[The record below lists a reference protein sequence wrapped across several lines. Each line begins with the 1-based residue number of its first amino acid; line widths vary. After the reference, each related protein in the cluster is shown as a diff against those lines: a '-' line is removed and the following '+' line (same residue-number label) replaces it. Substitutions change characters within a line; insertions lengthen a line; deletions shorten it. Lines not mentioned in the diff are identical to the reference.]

1 MRVARPIPNTLHPLQ
16 HLHQALQG
24 GHIEAGFH
32 YNPPPTPHAYAE
44 TTTSRR
50 FRTTLLDCQLHRH
63 QSTVAR
69 LARRTPPAQI
79 TAECTQCQTLASAKL
94 FLCQL
99 AALELAN
106 DLLDLGTRTPPS
118 PPPYLLFFD
127 HETTSP
133 QNRRAD

>member
-24 GHIEAGFH
+24 GRIKAGFH
-32 YNPPPTPHAYAE
+32 YNPSPTGHAHAE

-50 FRTTLLDCQLHRH
+50 LRTTLLDRKLHH
-63 QSTVAR
+63 YQSTVAR
-69 LARRTPPAQI
+69 LARGTHLAQI
-79 TAECTQCQTLASAKL
+79 TTECTQCQTLASAKL
-94 FLCQL
+94 LLGQL

-106 DLLDLGTRTPPS
+106 DLLDLGRRAPPS
-118 PPPYLLFFD
+118 PPPYLLFLD
-127 HETTSP
+127 HQITSA

>member
-24 GHIEAGFH
+24 GRIKARFH
-32 YNPPPTPHAYAE
+32 YYPSPTRHAHAE

-50 FRTTLLDCQLHRH
+50 FRTTLLDPQLHRH
-63 QSTVAR
+63 QSTIAR
-69 LARRTPPAQI
+69 LARGTRPAQI
-79 TAECTQCQTLASAKL
+79 TTECTQCQALPSAKL
-94 FLCQL
+94 DLCQL
-99 AALELAN
+99 AAVELAN
-106 DLLDLGTRTPPS
+106 NLPDLGRRTPTA

-127 HETTSP
+127 HQITSA

>member
-24 GHIEAGFH
+24 RRIKARFH
-32 YNPPPTPHAYAE
+32 YNPSPTRHAHAE

-50 FRTTLLDCQLHRH
+50 FPTTLLDRKLHRH

-69 LARRTPPAQI
+69 LARGTLLAQI
-79 TAECTQCQTLASAKL
+79 TTECTQCQTLASAKL
-94 FLCQL
+94 DLRQV

-106 DLLDLGTRTPPS
+106 DLLDLGRRTPPS
-118 PPPYLLFFD
+118 PPPYLFFSD
-127 HETTSP
+127 HQITSA
-133 QNRRAD
+133 QNPVLT